1 MATKNRKRF
10 KARQGR
16 PKASTCIRSYQQ
28 VADIMTERGYPMS
41 HTRVW
46 ELETNALYKLFTQL
60 IDLREEVK

>member
-1 MATKNRKRF
+1 
-10 KARQGR
+10 
-16 PKASTCIRSYQQ
+16 
-28 VADIMTERGYPMS
+28 MS